1 MGNLNMSER
10 CAPVAFSVGVD
21 ITLVSLL
28 ALHGHA
34 VGRFIALHRRSRI
47 TNARLIHIFEE
58 TSEKPCYLTYIY
70 VLVSAE

>member
-34 VGRFIALHRRSRI
+34 VGRFIALNRRSRI

-58 TSEKPCYLTYIY
+58 KPCYLTY
-70 VLVSAE
+70 VLVSAHCC

>member
-1 MGNLNMSER
+1 MCNLNMSER

-34 VGRFIALHRRSRI
+34 VGRFIALYRRSRI

-58 TSEKPCYLTYIY
+58 ISEEPCYLTF
-70 VLVSAE
+70 VLFSVK